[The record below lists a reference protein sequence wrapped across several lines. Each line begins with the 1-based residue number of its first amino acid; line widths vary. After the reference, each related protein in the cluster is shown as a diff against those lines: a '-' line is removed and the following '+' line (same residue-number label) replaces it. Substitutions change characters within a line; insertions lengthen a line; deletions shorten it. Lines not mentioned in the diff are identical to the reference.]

1 MSDFARL
8 QRLAKSLVPRFGRD
22 RTRHYDHDDARNI
35 INDLG
40 LQIPPR
46 VLAFLIGSDTIL
58 EDFVNS
64 LYELEAHLR
73 KSVVTEY
80 ATLDSAFMPQ
90 VYVEPHQV
98 GFSITH
104 KGKEIV
110 FAEYELPP
118 RVTLTGEA

>member
-8 QRLAKSLVPRFGRD
+8 QRLAKSLIPNFGRD
-22 RTRHYDHDDARNI
+22 RSRHYDHDDARNI

-40 LQIPPR
+40 LQIPPP
-46 VLAFLIGSDTIL
+46 VLAFLVTSDTIL
-58 EDFVNS
+58 EDFVTS

-73 KSVVTEY
+73 KPVVTES

-98 GFSITH
+98 AFSVTH
-104 KGKEIV
+104 KGKEVI
-110 FAEYELPP
+110 FAEYDLPP
-118 RVTLTGEA
+118 QVSLRGEA